1 MCLLFLRPFV
11 GLAVCSRGK
20 SEKGFFVNYLRGS
33 SFIDGLPIDFAAGGR
48 GWRPLSAFNFHYES
62 HVAKVNDV
70 FVFCFNVGVG
80 STPHGVAERGVAGD
94 LGRNR
99 ESF

>member
-33 SFIDGLPIDFAAGGR
+33 SFIDGLPIDFAAGG
-48 GWRPLSAFNFHYES
+48 A
-62 HVAKVNDV
+62 
-70 FVFCFNVGVG
+70 
-80 STPHGVAERGVAGD
+80 GVAPVERFQFP
-94 LGRNR
+94 L
-99 ESF
+99 